1 MYDNSNTVVSLFSNN
16 VIQFP
21 EARIA
26 EVAAEHAAE
35 EKFETLA
42 SSLINEVF
50 FKLMMYGYDVS
61 GKDTFYDCI
70 LAVESIKSLIM
81 KSEGIYY
88 PLQDLAKITNPEY
101 DEDSDD
107 EGEDIPE

>member
-50 FKLMMYGYDVS
+50 FKLMMYGYD
-61 GKDTFYDCI
+61 
-70 LAVESIKSLIM
+70 
-81 KSEGIYY
+81 GIYY